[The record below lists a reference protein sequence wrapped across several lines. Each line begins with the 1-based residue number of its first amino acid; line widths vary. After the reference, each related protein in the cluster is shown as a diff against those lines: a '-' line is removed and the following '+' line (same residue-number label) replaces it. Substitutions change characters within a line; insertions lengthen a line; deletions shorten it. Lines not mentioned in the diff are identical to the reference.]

1 MFSSSTVTER
11 GIQEI
16 RKDMEQQNP
25 VYMTIYMSPYIRV
38 ASSLDVNNFSIN
50 LFLFECCMIG
60 KILPWQLSV
69 LKWCGETKSK
79 RNNVWWRPTATKI
92 VQSNTILVKSS
103 ITLLFCKGQ
112 WHFPQVHYVQIFVL
126 WKHDHYFI
134 FAYCWGLYCA

>member
-50 LFLFECCMIG
+50 LFLFE
-60 KILPWQLSV
+60 V
-69 LKWCGETKSK
+69 LYDRENSSLTIVSTQM
-79 RNNVWWRPTATKI
+79 VWRDK
-92 VQSNTILVKSS
+92 V
-103 ITLLFCKGQ
+103 
-112 WHFPQVHYVQIFVL
+112 
-126 WKHDHYFI
+126 
-134 FAYCWGLYCA
+134 